1 MDEFLNGN
9 FFVGD
14 FEGGFSDDDADF
26 GEWQIGELIFKCSDV
41 GWMDFNE
48 ETSVD
53 FGKYADQSRHYV

>member
-14 FEGGFSDDDADF
+14 FEGGFSSDVANF
-26 GEWQIGELIFKCSDV
+26 GEGQIGKLFFKCSDV
-41 GWMDFNE
+41 GWGHFDE

-53 FGKYADQSRHYV
+53 FGKYAD